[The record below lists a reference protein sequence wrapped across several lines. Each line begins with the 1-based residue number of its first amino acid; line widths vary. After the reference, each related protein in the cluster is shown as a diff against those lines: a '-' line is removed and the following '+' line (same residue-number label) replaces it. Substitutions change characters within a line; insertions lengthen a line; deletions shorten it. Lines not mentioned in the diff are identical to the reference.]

1 MIVYNEL
8 NDTNKI
14 FLRCN
19 NLIFILIIWR
29 VLFRNL
35 YRSSNLFSLKYL
47 RILFNSTLTVDFKS
61 CNFFLIIIL
70 VLLAN

>member
-29 VLFRNL
+29 VYFATYIGHLIYL
-35 YRSSNLFSLKYL
+35 SLKYL

-61 CNFFLIIIL
+61 CNSFGL
-70 VLLAN
+70 